1 VPQVDGARIF
11 GDEIPADACVIQL
24 RVRELGQLFNSIDPS
39 PFDDKDLD
47 AEAESFIM
55 TWARDFP
62 PRAKLALKIEVDV
75 STPFTDP
82 AEAVA
87 IGVHTSFARRAETA
101 SRELKALLRRGR
113 LSLVIGIVFLT
124 ACMLL
129 ADVLT
134 PLFHSQRLQEVI
146 REGFTVGG
154 WVSMWRPMEIFLY
167 NWWPIVRERRL
178 FERLSRMPVQVRIVR
193 RAESPLRAA

>member
-1 VPQVDGARIF
+1 MSPRHSP
-11 GDEIPADACVIQL
+11 IPRKL
-24 RVRELGQLFNSIDPS
+24 S
-39 PFDDKDLD
+39 P
-47 AEAESFIM
+47 
-55 TWARDFP
+55 P
-62 PRAKLALKIEVDV
+62 
-75 STPFTDP
+75 
-82 AEAVA
+82 
-87 IGVHTSFARRAETA
+87 GCTSFARRAETA

-113 LSLVIGIVFLT
+113 LSLLIGIVFLT